1 MDIFSRFSVARELL
15 QWGELEQ
22 ALAEVD
28 DLRSV
33 VDHRVGWILE
43 PIFKLES
50 WNLLKVFPVS
60 G

>member
-1 MDIFSRFSVARELL
+1 MGTFSQFSVARELL
-15 QWGELEQ
+15 QRGDLEQ

-28 DLRSV
+28 W
-33 VDHRVGWILE
+33 VGWILE

>member
-1 MDIFSRFSVARELL
+1 MDIFSRFSVVRELL
-15 QWGELEQ
+15 QRGELEQ
-22 ALAEVD
+22 ALAEVN

-33 VDHRVGWILE
+33 ADHRVGWILE